1 MGAPNLPRSLAAALA
16 AVGLLAACSAVPA
29 SSDDVASRS
38 VQHALGSTE
47 VPDDPQRVAMVSGYS
62 ADLIALD
69 VPQVAYSLGDDAA
82 AAFAADLA
90 DAVDVGGAAEP
101 NLELLLNADP
111 DLIIG
116 AAPLHSEIYSQLSAI
131 APTVMVEAEAMDWR
145 ERLLTV
151 AEVVGRSDAANQ
163 LLAEFDES
171 TEQARER
178 VQSAIGPDETV
189 MFLRVLPDEF
199 RIYGPNRQSAG
210 EILHGPLGL
219 TFPAVEGLD
228 GDEAALSVAI
238 EVLPQINPDHLFV
251 LDQTEGSGF
260 TTTSIWQGLDAVRN
274 GNVYP
279 VTTYPWVQGRDIVG
293 YPQVVEE
300 AVAAL
305 TGAGTDAT

>member
-1 MGAPNLPRSLAAALA
+1 MRSPYRSLAASLA
-16 AVGLLAACSAVPA
+16 AVGLLAACSAAPA
-29 SSDDVASRS
+29 STDDDVSSRS
-38 VQHALGSTE
+38 VEHAMGSTE
-47 VPDDPQRVAMVSGYS
+47 VPDNPQRVAMVSGYS

-69 VPQVAYSLGDDAA
+69 VPQVAYSLGEDAA
-82 AAFAADLA
+82 AAFAEDLA
-90 DAVDVGGAAEP
+90 GAVDVGGAAEP

-116 AAPLHSEIYSQLSAI
+116 AAPLHSEIYAQLSAI

-151 AEVVGRSDAANQ
+151 ADVVGRTDAANE
-163 LLAEFDES
+163 LLAEFDET
-171 TEQARER
+171 TERASAQ
-178 VQSAIGPDETV
+178 VQDAIGADETV

-199 RIYGPNRQSAG
+199 RIYGPNRHSAG

-219 TFPAVEGLD
+219 AFPAVEGLD
-228 GDEAALSVAI
+228 GDESALSVAI

-293 YPQVVEE
+293 YPQVVQE
-300 AVAAL
+300 AVTAL
-305 TGAGTDAT
+305 TGAT